1 MNWVDLVVI
10 GVVVVSGLAAFA
22 RGLVHE
28 VLAIGAWIGAGFFAV
43 WAAPFVGDR
52 FLHWFGPD
60 FGKMAALGAMF
71 VVALVVLSVLSS
83 IVGGLLRMSA
93 LGTVDRTL
101 GVVFGLVRG
110 VVLIAFAYI
119 VAGWVVAP
127 DRWPPPVLDARTLPY
142 AYEAA
147 RVGVNL
153 LPREFRPVVAIPP
166 SLPETRVDDLL
177 RALPLGKAI
186 ARP

>member
-83 IVGGLLRMSA
+83 MVGGLVRMSA